1 MKLPAIR
8 SGREFLFG
16 KTKHIGFDLIRKL
29 NLIYHSRI
37 VLNVWSNLH
46 HVQDL
51 CIPLAGFPHE
61 LHLPAR
67 RIPPWSSATCQTPFP
82 WPVIGSEPTHQCF
95 VVGYVAVLCN
105 GCLSIALSC
114 TAVILSIIIT
124 ACNNLLTAF
133 VGFCC
138 VRMEEKKMCY
148 SHKRSAKHL

>member
-46 HVQDL
+46 QVQDL

-82 WPVIGSEPTHQCF
+82 WPVIGSEPIHQCF

-114 TAVILSIIIT
+114 TAVILSKIIT
-124 ACNNLLTAF
+124 ACNNSLAAF

>member
-16 KTKHIGFDLIRKL
+16 KTKHVGFDLIRKL

-46 HVQDL
+46 QVQDL
-51 CIPLAGFPHE
+51 CIPLAGFPHK

-82 WPVIGSEPTHQCF
+82 WPVIGSDPTHQCF

-114 TAVILSIIIT
+114 TAVILSKNIT
-124 ACNNLLTAF
+124 ACNHLLTAF

-138 VRMEEKKMCY
+138 VRMEEKKDVLF
-148 SHKRSAKHL
+148 S